1 MTLRNVS
8 AIALKDLIDA
18 TRQGRIVVI
27 LLTPI
32 LIAVFYNVTFRD
44 ESRAEVKA
52 IYAPAEA
59 AAVMDRLKARV
70 DPVIDLKL
78 EVAAD
83 AEAVRAAVVGR
94 RAGIGFILPAAVED
108 AVRSGA
114 SPTITVVTETGNT
127 ARELLSSSLM
137 AMFRDLVGQRAPVA
151 LAPETVQ
158 RSGSD
163 PLLMV
168 RLGPRVYFVLG
179 ALLMVV
185 GMIAIIVVPM
195 ILAEESEKHTL
206 DALLMAG
213 PIADVM
219 AAKAVVGLVYVALCA
234 AVVLASTRIPVR
246 DTTMLVVGL
255 GGVSIALVG
264 FGLLLGIVFRSA
276 MQVSTWSGFFLI
288 PAIVPAFLV
297 GVPAPDAVELG
308 MRALPSGQAMR
319 LLANAFSDT
328 PLYSDVPLS
337 IAVMAAW
344 GIAAY
349 GLLAWRLARREA

>member
-1 MTLRNVS
+1 MTLRNVA
-8 AIALKDLIDA
+8 AIALKDLVDA
-18 TRQGRIVVI
+18 TRQGRVVVI

-32 LIAVFYNVTFRD
+32 LIAVFYNLSFND
-44 ESRAEVKA
+44 ERRAEVKA
-52 IYAPAEA
+52 IYTPADA
-59 AAVMDRLKARV
+59 ATVVDRLKARV
-70 DPVIDLKL
+70 DPVVDLKL
-78 EVAAD
+78 ETAVDAD
-83 AEAVRAAVVGR
+83 GVRAAVVGR

-108 AVRSGA
+108 AVRSGG
-114 SPTITVVTETGNT
+114 SPTITVVTETGST

-137 AMFRDLVGQRAPVA
+137 AVFRDLVGQRAPVT

-158 RSGSD
+158 RTGAD
-163 PLLMV
+163 PLLMN
-168 RLGPRVYFVLG
+168 RLGLRVYFVLG

-213 PIADVM
+213 PITEVM
-219 AAKAVVGLVYVALCA
+219 AAKAAVGLVYVALGT
-234 AVVLASTRIPVR
+234 AVILALTRIPVR
-246 DTTMLVVGL
+246 DTTMLVLGL
-255 GGVSIALVG
+255 GTVSIALVG

-288 PAIVPAFLV
+288 PAIAPAFVV
-297 GVPAPDAVELG
+297 GVPGPDTLG
-308 MRALPSGQAMR
+308 LLMRALPSGQAMR

-328 PLYSDVPLS
+328 PLYSDVALS

-344 GIAAY
+344 GIAGY
-349 GLLAWRLARREA
+349 GLLAWRLARRES